1 MAAVPGLLPPLPASP
16 RAVEPRAGRSGIG
29 GRASGTAARASVG
42 APLSSSVLAVVGAFL
57 VLVGIEVA
65 TPDGS
70 GYAQPLDNWVSAWSM
85 THRTAFVVA
94 VSRHAR
100 LLLTWPALVL
110 LALAAAVGLA
120 LRTRGLGRGRSL
132 LLATLPLVGL
142 AMAEA
147 VVLGVAHLVRR
158 PYPTSLAG
166 PSGRAGFA
174 FPAAPAAALA
184 AIALTTALVDGRAV
198 GRGSARR
205 WLVPATAGLVV
216 GLAATEAV
224 TASHWASDVAGG
236 LVTGALVAV
245 VLAELTLPPA
255 PGRRPSR
262 PALGAGG
269 VRRAAVVAVFGVVLA
284 LDDAPGRGLVR
295 HGARGLP
302 AMPTSACATST
313 GCGGTGSAARSIGP
327 RRGGCGGTC
336 PRRPRRSSRCHRPRR
351 SAGRP
356 ARAGSR
362 RPRCRRLHP
371 GPSAMAPLVTPAL
384 PGEGQWTIEAT
395 GRGGAPA
402 IAVARLRPDVSHRT
416 VTASLAWMDPSA
428 VRFALIAGTKQPAGH
443 AGTSGAEVPPS
454 LQSTLLAAFNLGF
467 KMGDTPGGALEEGL
481 SAGALQAGL
490 ATIVVHTD
498 GTATVGEWG
507 RDVTLGPDV
516 AAVRQN
522 LHLIVD
528 GGQVVPGLV
537 DDPAHQ
543 WGKLS
548 WLLPAWRSGVG
559 VDASGHLIYAGGNQL
574 TLDALAQALHQA
586 GRGAGHGARHAQPHG
601 HVQPVQPGPR
611 RWTSHRAQAQPGH
624 DREPA
629 ALPQPRPTGLRRRLL
644 PPLTG
649 RPPLHGCSTM
659 DPADPEAARPLSLA
673 PCW

>member
-1 MAAVPGLLPPLPASP
+1 MASVPGLLSPLPASP
-16 RAVEPRAGRSGIG
+16 RAVEPRAGRSAIG
-29 GRASGTAARASVG
+29 GRARGRRRAVGRRAAVV
-42 APLSSSVLAVVGAFL
+42 LVLAVVGAVL
-57 VLVGIEVA
+57 MLVGIEVA

-70 GYAQPLDNWVSAWSM
+70 GYAQPLDSWVSRWSM
-85 THRTAFVVA
+85 THRTAFVIA

-100 LLLTWPALVL
+100 LLLTWPTLVL
-110 LALAAAVGLA
+110 LGLVAAVGLA
-120 LRTRGLGRGRSL
+120 LRARRLGRRRSL
-132 LLATLPLVGL
+132 MLASLPLVGL

-166 PSGRAGFA
+166 PSGGAGFA
-174 FPAAPAAALA
+174 FPASPAAALA

-198 GRGSARR
+198 GRGGARR

-224 TASHWASDVAGG
+224 TASHWASDVVAG

-245 VLAELTLPPA
+245 ALAELALPPV
-255 PGRRPSR
+255 PGRRPIR

-269 VRRAAVVAVFGVVLA
+269 VRRAPLVAFVAGVFALVALPAAVSYASA
-284 LDDAPGRGLVR
+284 LEAPGHADFSVRNVDWLRGHGFSGEVVR
-295 HGARGLP
+295 AEAWWLWRHLP
-302 AMPTSACATST
+302 STTASLFALPPPPTL
-313 GCGGTGSAARSIGP
+313 
-327 RRGGCGGTC
+327 
-336 PRRPRRSSRCHRPRR
+336 RR
-351 SAGRP
+351 SAGTDGP
-356 ARAGSR
+356 AAAAL
-362 RPRCRRLHP
+362 PQVHP

-384 PGEGQWTIEAT
+384 PGEGQWTVEAT
-395 GRGGAPA
+395 VRGGAPA
-402 IAVARLRPDVSHRT
+402 IAVTRLRPDTSHRT

-428 VRFALIAGTKQPAGH
+428 VRFSLIAGTKQPAGH
-443 AGTSGAEVPPS
+443 AGASGAQVPPS
-454 LQSTLLAAFNLGF
+454 LQSALLAAFNLGF

-528 GGQVVPGLV
+528 GGQVVPGLF

-574 TLDALAQALHQA
+574 TLNALAEALHQA
-586 GRGAGHGARHAQPHG
+586 GAVRAMELDMHNHMVTYNLFSPGLGGGTPIGHKLSPDMTESPQRYLGPDQRDFVAVYAR
-601 HVQPVQPGPR
+601 R
-611 RWTSHRAQAQPGH
+611 
-624 DREPA
+624 
-629 ALPQPRPTGLRRRLL
+629 
-644 PPLTG
+644 
-649 RPPLHGCSTM
+649 
-659 DPADPEAARPLSLA
+659 
-673 PCW
+673 

>member
-1 MAAVPGLLPPLPASP
+1 MASVPGLLPPLPASP
-16 RAVEPRAGRSGIG
+16 RAVEPRAGRSGVG
-29 GRASGTAARASVG
+29 GRARGRRRAVGRRAAVI
-42 APLSSSVLAVVGAFL
+42 LVLAVVGAFL
-57 VLVGIEVA
+57 ALVGIEVA

-70 GYAQPLDNWVSAWSM
+70 GYAQPLDSWVNTWSL

-100 LLLTWPALVL
+100 LLLAWPALVL
-110 LALAAAVGLA
+110 LALAATIALA
-120 LRTRGLGRGRSL
+120 LRTRGLARRRSL
-132 LLATLPLVGL
+132 LLATLPLIGL
-142 AMAEA
+142 ATAEV

-166 PSGRAGFA
+166 PSGLAGFA

-184 AIALTTALVDGRAV
+184 AIALTTALVDGRAA
-198 GRGSARR
+198 GRGRARR
-205 WLVPATAGLVV
+205 WLVPAAAALVV

-255 PGRRPSR
+255 FGRRPSR
-262 PALGAGG
+262 PALGTGG

-284 LDDAPGRGLVR
+284 LTTLPAAVSYATALRAPGHADFSVRNVDWLRGHGFSGEVDRAEAWWLWR
-295 HGARGLP
+295 HLP
-302 AMPTSACATST
+302 ST
-313 GCGGTGSAARSIGP
+313 TASLFALPPPPAL
-327 RRGGCGGTC
+327 
-336 PRRPRRSSRCHRPRR
+336 RR
-351 SAGRP
+351 SAG
-356 ARAGSR
+356 AGGLAAAAV
-362 RPRCRRLHP
+362 PQLHP
-371 GPSAMAPLVTPAL
+371 GPSAMAPVVTPAL

-402 IAVARLRPDVSHRT
+402 IAVARLRPDVAHRT
-416 VTASLAWMDPSA
+416 VTASLAWMDPAA

-443 AGTSGAEVPPS
+443 AGTSGAEVPPP
-454 LQSTLLAAFNLGF
+454 LQSALLAAFNLGF

-507 RDVTLGPDV
+507 RDVTLGPGV

-586 GRGAGHGARHAQPHG
+586 GAVRAMELDMHNHMVTYNLYSPALGGGAPIGHKLSPDMTESPQRYLSPDQRDFVA
-601 HVQPVQPGPR
+601 VYSR
-611 RWTSHRAQAQPGH
+611 R
-624 DREPA
+624 
-629 ALPQPRPTGLRRRLL
+629 
-644 PPLTG
+644 
-649 RPPLHGCSTM
+649 
-659 DPADPEAARPLSLA
+659 
-673 PCW
+673 